1 MENMSPNE
9 ATCPRYACET
19 CGKAFVRRC
28 SLARHNS
35 EVHSIQ
41 VPWGS
46 FKCDQCHNVRY
57 NQREQLLKHLI
68 EMHQFEYKYEQ
79 RRFRSLQDFF
89 RWKQNEERRE
99 KVCFVASS
107 SAKTLYGGRIKRWY
121 VCHRSGSYIPSG
133 KGRRRLKSQGSCKIN
148 AHCMA
153 TMSSVQDIQTGVVTL
168 VYQKKHYGHD
178 IDLGHLRLS
187 KEERQAIAQQL
198 AQGIPVETVLKNV
211 KKTLG
216 RELQKIHLITRR
228 DLNNIARRELGLT
241 LPQLQK
247 EGPNT
252 PYLKDVKLELP
263 SESSNSCSYDLDQD
277 IDKSA
282 DHAPEGNENILIN
295 LPGVGFQSGSQL
307 PLAPLVIGQQ
317 GTAPLVFTS
326 LIPTAQNGSVIIFSN
341 PGTTLQ
347 TKSNS
352 TLPSVRGS
360 EARGSGTQQSLLKCN
375 NRNYLESVRQLC
387 SDSYSPGGD
396 CSAPV
401 SQAKKC
407 VLEAIH
413 ELHAKITKYSGSEDK
428 LNHIEKEIRGLSH
441 FVDFGVVNWEPG
453 DCGEMEEISF
463 DDEEEPQLQGLSES
477 RFLQDLSEGQSAIIT
492 EKKSK
497 PHRQDHVYSKMS
509 E

>member
-9 ATCPRYACET
+9 ASCPRYTCET
-19 CGKAFVRRC
+19 CGKAYVRRF

-35 EVHSIQ
+35 VVHSIQ
-41 VPWGS
+41 IRRGS

-99 KVCFVASS
+99 KVCFVAHSS
-107 SAKTLYGGRIKRWY
+107 GKTLYGGRIKRWY
-121 VCHRSGSYIPSG
+121 VCHRSGSYIPRG
-133 KGRRRLKSQGSCKIN
+133 KGHRRLKSQGSCKIN

-153 TMSSVQDIQTGVVTL
+153 TMSTTQDMQTGVVSL

-247 EGPNT
+247 EGVNT

-277 IDKSA
+277 VDEST
-282 DHAPEGNENILIN
+282 DHAPAGNENVLVN
-295 LPGVGFQSGSQL
+295 LPGVGFQSSSQL

-326 LIPTAQNGSVIIFSN
+326 LISTAQNGSVIIFGN

-347 TKSNS
+347 SRSNS
-352 TLPSVRGS
+352 TLPSTRSS
-360 EARGSGTQQSLLKCN
+360 EARGKGTQQSLLKCN
-375 NRNYLESVRQLC
+375 NTNNFESVRQLG
-387 SDSYSPGGD
+387 SVSYSPSD
-396 CSAPV
+396 DHSAPV

-413 ELHAKITKYSGSEDK
+413 ELHTKITKYYGSEDK
-428 LNHIEKEIRGLSH
+428 LHHIEKGIRGLTH
-441 FVDFGVVNWEPG
+441 FVDYGVVNWEPA
-453 DCGEMEEISF
+453 DCGAMEEVHF
-463 DDEEEPQLQGLSES
+463 DEGEEPQFQDLSDS
-477 RFLQDLSEGQSAIIT
+477 MFLQDLSEGQSAT

-497 PHRQDHVYSKMS
+497 PHRQDHVYSKLS